1 MSGTLTLTPKVRKER
16 HFFRPCTSRA
26 KEGGATD
33 ASLNLFG
40 IGSQL
45 QQLVQAKSAT
55 DAAAE
60 GCELNTG
67 GQLTQIMT
75 CNPTSLEDAVVKQFR
90 QLGEALDV
98 PEATQTEADESQK
111 LAENGAGVHLGAF
124 GEVANMV
131 AWKRLLDKFNVG
143 IRQGK
148 QAADFTKLER
158 LLDQYTQAEAQYKQ
172 QKADPGHRTQ
182 PLQDT
187 PCHAAPNF
195 SDSQSDDDDSGA
207 AEPAQ
212 HRTLPLPVESVSTP
226 APSASV
232 QSPPERGRKPRKRR
246 FFFQDWHDRLL
257 LNAML
262 ADQGVLM
269 ASGAR
274 KPSWKSITASLTS
287 HGLDVNTHTLR
298 THLQLI
304 VDTYRKEASSW
315 DTYPGQLPEKQKLL
329 RDYCRKLDNQETQDH
344 GDQSVEPGIEDQDSH
359 FHDDRAATNRLEIGG
374 RVVES
379 ARPSQNH
386 ATDLVPAVA
395 VVEISQDQD
404 FIVTSTQT
412 SEAASSPIPIALTP
426 STTATSSSLDTQGE
440 SVQTAEGFSTPI
452 ASRDCSATQ
461 PQPDDET
468 GEGTEPA
475 WKRQKLE
482 LETILQR
489 FVSEQSER
497 QREEREQERIRFSEQ
512 QDLQRQTIQLQ
523 KRALD
528 MQEKAMSMQDRLMT
542 LAIFKDEFR
551 SSHWGWSV
559 WNSSSFIHSCC

>member
-1 MSGTLTLTPKVRKER
+1 MLALQASDKQ
-16 HFFRPCTSRA
+16 
-26 KEGGATD
+26 

-98 PEATQTEADESQK
+98 PEVGEFMAQQYWDKPSNLHAADAGTQTEADESQK

-412 SEAASSPIPIALTP
+412 SEAASSPIPIAQTP